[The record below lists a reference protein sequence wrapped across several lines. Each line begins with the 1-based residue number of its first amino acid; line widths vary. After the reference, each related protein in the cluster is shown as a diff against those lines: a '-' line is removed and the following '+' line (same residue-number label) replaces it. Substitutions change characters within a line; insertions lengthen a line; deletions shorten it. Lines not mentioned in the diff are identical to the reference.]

1 MYDYIVIGGG
11 IGGLYMGSILSKS
24 NNILLLEKNSYLG
37 GRALE
42 IKFHNEM
49 IKLGAGIGSPD
60 NKNLMRLLRKLKIN
74 YKIYPS
80 EINLMFDTK
89 FNMEDAIDKI
99 IKKYNLLKKQ
109 NNKDIYYLNVE
120 QFIKKYFGNNF
131 FREYN
136 KIAEYKDYLKSDIT
150 YYIKHYPITDHDPSK
165 YKLVSLKWS
174 DLINKLENTIK
185 KNNQHIK
192 INFEVDKI
200 KKIDNDEF
208 NYYIINNKY
217 KTKNIIFAI
226 TINNLQKIINQT
238 KIININYN
246 KYIGSIKFLRIYTYH
261 KLGHNLDIPRYNI
274 VDNEIEKIIVMSDK
288 TLMISYSDNTNAEY
302 WLQLYKKGKKTLINK
317 LIEMFKLTT
326 NKDIIIDD
334 IYFAYWEEGVHY
346 FNPTK
351 DQSLKNIINM
361 LSNPCD
367 NIYVIGEMISYRQG
381 WVEGALESVNR
392 LILSK

>member
-288 TLMISYSDNTNAEY
+288 ILMISYSDNTNAEY